1 MKLTMKWGGKSQKPK
16 ASRTP
21 QKVRWDLLG
30 IRDPRKGPEPKSIEE
45 IRRQAQ
51 LISSGGLGQSV
62 ESTPDVEKPKR
73 VILANT
79 EKPVRKSKRGT
90 KKISG

>member
-1 MKLTMKWGGKSQKPK
+1 MKLTMKLGGKSQMPK
-16 ASRTP
+16 ASGTS

-51 LISSGGLGQSV
+51 IISSGGFRQSV
-62 ESTPDVEKPKR
+62 PSTPNVEKPKK
-73 VILANT
+73 VTLAKP
-79 EKPVRKSKRGT
+79 EKPARKSKRGT
-90 KKISG
+90 KSS